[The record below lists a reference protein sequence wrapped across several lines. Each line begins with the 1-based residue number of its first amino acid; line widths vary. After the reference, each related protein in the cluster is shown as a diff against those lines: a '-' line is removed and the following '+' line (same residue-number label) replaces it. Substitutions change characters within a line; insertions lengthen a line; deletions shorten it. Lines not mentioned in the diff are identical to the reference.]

1 MLTRRILTA
10 GLGLTFASHAAMA
23 RQTTPALTSPSAPA
37 VPTPDPVLYLDAS
50 LDADDRLTIP
60 VMING
65 QGPFQ
70 FIVDTGADRSVFSAG
85 LAERLNLA
93 RGPDI
98 IVHGVSGSLLTQTVI
113 VDQLSVGDVRLAK
126 ASLPVLPQERV
137 GADGLLGVDVLDG
150 RSVVMDFHKRRL
162 EIRRSRSNFSVIQM
176 SREVAVAADD
186 KFGRLTV
193 VDCRVA
199 GARALAFIDS
209 GGGVSIGNMAL
220 SRAIATRRRRTTDD
234 VRPAQLLT
242 ASGELTVGQF
252 RIAPSLT
259 LGDVRVTDLPM
270 AFADLHIFD
279 VWGMNDKPAILLG
292 VDVLRMFA
300 RVELDYGARRV
311 IFRMGQFAQPRTMNA

>member
-10 GLGLTFASHAAMA
+10 GLGLTFASQAALA
-23 RQTTPALTSPSAPA
+23 RQATPAPTPPPA
-37 VPTPDPVLYLDAS
+37 STPDPVLYLDAS

-70 FIVDTGADRSVFSAG
+70 FIVDTGADRSVLSAG
-85 LAERLNLA
+85 LAQRLNLK
-93 RGPDI
+93 RGPDVM
-98 IVHGVSGSLLTQTVI
+98 VHGISGAQIAQAAI
-113 VDQLSVGDVRLAK
+113 VDQLNVGDARLTHV
-126 ASLPVLPQERV
+126 SLPVLAHERV
-137 GADGLLGVDVLDG
+137 GADGLIGVDVLEG
-150 RSVVMDFHKRRL
+150 RNVIMDFHRRRL
-162 EIRRSRSNFSVIQM
+162 EIRRSRSSFDLIQL
-176 SREVAVAADD
+176 SREVAVKADD
-186 KFGRLTV
+186 KYGRLTV

-199 GARALAFIDS
+199 GARALGFIDS

-220 SRAIATRRRRTTDD
+220 SRAIATRRRRTIDD

-242 ASGELTVGQF
+242 ASGEITVGQF

-259 LGDVRVTDLPM
+259 LGDVRVTNLPM

-279 VWGMNDKPAILLG
+279 IWGMNHRPAILLG

-300 RVELDYGARRV
+300 RVELDFGGGRV
-311 IFRMGQFAQPRTMNA
+311 VFRLGKIDQPKIMNA